1 METAQ
6 IVTLSSIRDLS
17 IEEFLNQ
24 LRQQEAIA
32 VQFPDGE
39 SIIVQ
44 AKQELEPLP
53 ILDGYVPEGWKA
65 VYAEASTI

>member
-6 IVTLSSIRDLS
+6 RVTISSIRDLS

-32 VQFPDGE
+32 IQFPNGE
-39 SIIVQ
+39 SMILQV
-44 AKQELEPLP
+44 KQELEPLP
-53 ILDGYVPEGWKA
+53 ILDGYVPEGWKDA
-65 VYAEASTI
+65 IYNH